1 MKLSVRST
9 ELDRDNKEVEELR
22 EKLIILEYDIDQPDW
37 MVSKEFI
44 SGKMLERLHIISKI
58 KRKENND

>member
-22 EKLIILEYDIDQPDW
+22 EKLIMLEYDIDQPDW
-37 MVSKEFI
+37 MVSKEFT